1 MHLRGAM
8 PLIKVDRNSGEGAT
22 AQQDFERHAGERRRE
37 ERVTLCALGLYRT
50 AAGPLDALLAS
61 VQLPP
66 LGAGA
71 LAAYVSGLSVPQM
84 ARVTARAVAQLV
96 AQDNRMAGRPVLR
109 PCDWR
114 VILYS
119 LSGARTLREAIGRC
133 MECFEA
139 IDWRCGRMDMR
150 ASGDVAE
157 LSLDA
162 MRPAGKTAAGCL
174 IDLFGLTQIHALL
187 AWLIGRPIEIRH
199 AALNHEECVFQA
211 LDLPDI
217 SFPILFAG
225 GWSGFAF
232 DAAMLDYPVVR
243 TADELA
249 DRPPDSLLFG
259 GSLLTEGGRAA
270 DTAEQVRRIAL
281 RSLSERQRLPAF
293 AEIAATMGG
302 SGATLRRRLV
312 RQGTSYRQIRESC
325 RRELALDLL
334 SRTTL
339 PIEVVAARLDYCDS
353 DAFRQAFREWTGVPP
368 SSYRQAMRPVA

>member
-1 MHLRGAM
+1 M
-8 PLIKVDRNSGEGAT
+8 
-22 AQQDFERHAGERRRE
+22 QQHFERHAGERRRE
-37 ERVTLCALGLYRT
+37 ERVTLCALSLYRA
-50 AAGPLDALLAS
+50 AAGPLDGLLAS

-66 LGAGA
+66 LGEGA
-71 LAAYVSGLSVPQM
+71 LAAYVGGLTVAHM
-84 ARVTARAVAQLV
+84 ARVTSRAVALLA
-96 AQDNRMAGRPVLR
+96 AQDNRLAGRPVLR

-150 ASGDVAE
+150 ASADVAE

-162 MRPAGKTAAGCL
+162 MRPAGETAAGCL

-187 AWLIGRPIEIRH
+187 AWLIGRPIAIRH
-199 AALNHEECVFQA
+199 AALDHEERVFQT
-211 LDLPDI
+211 LDLPGI
-217 SFPILFAG
+217 SFPILFG
-225 GWSGFAF
+225 RGWSGFAF

-249 DRPPDSLLFG
+249 NRPPDSLLFG
-259 GSLLTEGGRAA
+259 GGILTEGGQPA
-270 DTAEQVRRIAL
+270 DAAEQVRRIAL

-339 PIEVVAARLDYCDS
+339 PIEIVAARLDYCDS
-353 DAFRQAFREWTGVPP
+353 DAFRQAFREWTGVAP
-368 SSYRQAMRPVA
+368 SHYRQVIRPMA